1 MSLNPEGNCRV
12 QHLWFLSIFD
22 MLEHFRGHPI
32 PLENSGS
39 TEDVCLTNFVAC
51 DDATTSSSN
60 NTTEQHS
67 SNGPGQLNMRRAAT
81 MNTGAMSRAAQS
93 ARVQTG
99 SVRATRSAISA
110 ENNHQRAINNQYS
123 MV

>member
-1 MSLNPEGNCRV
+1 MRLSLNPEGNCRV

-22 MLEHFRGHPI
+22 MLEHFRTHPI
-32 PLENSGS
+32 PLENSGND
-39 TEDVCLTNFVAC
+39 DVCLTNFVAC
-51 DDATTSSSN
+51 DDATASSNTSN
-60 NTTEQHS
+60 NTTEQS
-67 SNGPGQLNMRRAAT
+67 SDGQLNMRRAAT
-81 MNTGAMSRAAQS
+81 MNTGAMSRAAQN

-99 SVRATRSAISA
+99 SVRATRSAIAA